1 MKPPAAALFPLL
13 LAACAA
19 APGPIVTQGSLR
31 YLALGDSYT
40 IGEGVAPEQRWP
52 AQLVA
57 RLRAEGLDVAGP
69 EIIARTGWTTA
80 ELDTAIDQSPPQGGY
95 DLVSLLIGV
104 NNQFRGLS
112 IDDYRNQFG
121 ALLDRS
127 IEFAGG
133 DPSRVIILS
142 IPDWGVTPFGATH
155 DPAQVAGEIDAF
167 NAVALEETTSRGAQF
182 VDITPI
188 SRRAADDLT
197 LLAADG
203 LHPSDEMYREWV
215 ELVLPIARLIL
226 SR

>member
-1 MKPPAAALFPLL
+1 
-13 LAACAA
+13 
-19 APGPIVTQGSLR
+19 
-31 YLALGDSYT
+31 
-40 IGEGVAPEQRWP
+40 
-52 AQLVA
+52 
-57 RLRAEGLDVAGP
+57 
-69 EIIARTGWTTA
+69 
-80 ELDTAIDQSPPQGGY
+80 
-95 DLVSLLIGV
+95 VSLLIGV

-226 SR
+226 GR

>member
-1 MKPPAAALFPLL
+1 MSKRHLHARSWGSRATIESRTGVRKGDLWGLLREPP
-13 LAACAA
+13 
-19 APGPIVTQGSLR
+19 
-31 YLALGDSYT
+31 DD
-40 IGEGVAPEQRWP
+40 
-52 AQLVA
+52 
-57 RLRAEGLDVAGP
+57 LRA
-69 EIIARTGWTTA
+69 
-80 ELDTAIDQSPPQGGY
+80 
-95 DLVSLLIGV
+95 
-104 NNQFRGLS
+104 
-112 IDDYRNQFG
+112 
-121 ALLDRS
+121 

-142 IPDWGVTPFGATH
+142 IPDWGVTPFGATY